1 MEWNTNNAIDLIFIP
16 KILAEAPERSKFF
29 RSPPNVLSIVSPFKG
44 NFASISKEKCQI
56 LSPQIFA
63 KITKYFVLDIQCC

>member
-1 MEWNTNNAIDLIFIP
+1 MEYQQCYRFDIHPQNI
-16 KILAEAPERSKFF
+16 SKFF

-44 NFASISKEKCQI
+44 SFASISKEKCPI

-63 KITKYFVLDIQCC
+63 KLTKYFVLDIHGACH